1 MRYFCAVRVEFRGA
15 PGAPS
20 GCEGDTLQKGF
31 TAGQALRLTGC
42 THAQLRYW
50 DSVGLVKPSIQQ
62 TGGRSGVPR
71 LYSFQDL
78 VRLRVVRSM
87 KDNGMSLQRIR
98 RAWGYLIRQG
108 ADPARVK
115 FVTDGVS
122 IYGIT
127 PDSDEM
133 LDALR
138 EGQLAMFVELGRITS
153 TVEDD
158 VSKFELDRDRFLDI
172 LRGSEEEVRSQVA
185 GAAVS

>member
-1 MRYFCAVRVEFRGA
+1 
-15 PGAPS
+15 
-20 GCEGDTLQKGF
+20 
-31 TAGQALRLTGC
+31 
-42 THAQLRYW
+42 
-50 DSVGLVKPSIQQ
+50 
-62 TGGRSGVPR
+62 
-71 LYSFQDL
+71 
-78 VRLRVVRSM
+78 
-87 KDNGMSLQRIR
+87 MSLQRIR

-108 ADPARVK
+108 VDPRKVK

-138 EGQLAMFVELGRITS
+138 EGQLALFVELGKITS
-153 TVEDD
+153 SVEED

-185 GAAVS
+185 EAGGF

>member
-1 MRYFCAVRVEFRGA
+1 MRYFCAVRVEHRGA
-15 PGAPS
+15 LRAPS
-20 GCEGDTLQKGF
+20 GCEGDALQKGF

-50 DSVGLVKPSIQQ
+50 DSVGLVKPTIQQ

-185 GAAVS
+185 GAGGS